1 MADGSI
7 KIDTKL
13 NRKGF
18 EQGLKELQKDANQK
32 VKQLEQGVNN
42 AGNEVNKL
50 NEKFS
55 QTSQELSN
63 VEQQM
68 DAVGD
73 RVYEQ
78 FRDFDGAGTVDFDK
92 FIEGQIQA
100 DSEYQKLKTKQIELN
115 ERVEQ
120 YKSKLDTA
128 KGNQNQLNVSLGQAK
143 KEQAEVNAKLEEARR
158 KASEYSEK
166 MKGATA
172 HSKKV
177 SVENLGISKNIG
189 GATKKLAK
197 FGIALL
203 GFRGIYSLL
212 KGSMN
217 EWLNGSS
224 KEAKQLQA
232 DINNIKGNIGAALA
246 PAIQSVLQI
255 FYKILAVVGA
265 IVKAFSNINIFAK
278 HTAKSTAS
286 TAKNSK
292 QASNNLASFDKL
304 DVLNQ
309 DTNSDAGA
317 GEIQPTD
324 LTSLMGQYEELATK
338 IKDIFSFILEPFKQ
352 AWETTGQEVINSIY
366 NAFNGIKSLCV
377 AVGSSFAKIWTNG
390 TVQTTAELLLKIFA
404 DILDTIGNIA
414 KAFANAWKNNGNGDK
429 IVQALADAFN
439 NLLSIIEGVLKAF
452 EEWTSSQSFQA
463 FANAIIQIIQ
473 TLSGW
478 FEIITGK
485 LKEIWEN
492 GGKETFTKL
501 LEFIGKIVEVISIVM
516 QALDPVV
523 SFVVDIVGGAIQT
536 IVTVLGDI
544 LDGLSGLLD
553 FIIGIFTGDWEKAW
567 EGIKT
572 FAESI
577 WKSLLDFIG
586 GIGQMLWDS
595 IVGFLDGIKNSWNSC
610 WQGIGDFFSRI
621 WEAIKSTVGNAISRN
636 IQWNS

>member
-1 MADGSI
+1 VADGSI
-7 KIDTKL
+7 RINTKL
-13 NRKGF
+13 DRKGF

-55 QTSQELSN
+55 QTSQELNN

-73 RVYEQ
+73 RIFEQ
-78 FRDFDGAGTVDFDK
+78 FRSFEGAGTIDFDK
-92 FIEGQIQA
+92 FIQGQIEA
-100 DSEYQKLKTKQIELN
+100 DSEYKKLKVKQSELN
-115 ERVEQ
+115 AKVED
-120 YKSKLDTA
+120 YKTKLDTA
-128 KGNQNQLNVSLGQAK
+128 KGNQNQLNASLRQAQ
-143 KEQAEVNAKLEEARR
+143 KEQADVNAKLEEAKK
-158 KASEYSEK
+158 KATEYSGK
-166 MKGATA
+166 MKEATG

-177 SVENLGISKNIG
+177 SVANLGISSSIG
-189 GATKKLAK
+189 GAVKKLAK
-197 FGIALL
+197 FGVALL
-203 GFRGIYSLL
+203 GFQGIYSIL
-212 KGSMN
+212 KSSMN

-232 DINNIKGNIGAALA
+232 DINNLKANIGATLA
-246 PAIQSVLQI
+246 PAIQSILQI

-265 IVKAFSNINIFAK
+265 IVKSFANINIFAK
-278 HTAKSTAS
+278 NTAKSTAS
-286 TAKNSK
+286 TAKSSK
-292 QASNNLASFDKL
+292 QASNNLAKFDNV

-309 DTNSDAGA
+309 DSGSGGASDADV
-317 GEIQPTD
+317 QPTD
-324 LTSLMGQYEELATK
+324 LSSMMKEYEDLAQK
-338 IKDIFSFILEPFKQ
+338 IKDIFAVILEPFRK

-404 DILDTIGNIA
+404 DILNTIGNIA

-429 IVQALADAFN
+429 IVQALANAFN

-452 EEWTSSQSFQA
+452 EEWTASTSFQL
-463 FANAIIQIIQ
+463 FADAIIKIIQ

-501 LEFIGKIVEVISIVM
+501 LEFIGKVVEVISVVM

-536 IVTVLGDI
+536 IITVLGDV
-544 LDGLSGLLD
+544 LEGLNGLLD

-577 WKSLLDFIG
+577 WKSLLDLIG
-586 GIGQMLWDS
+586 GIVQMLWDT
-595 IVGFLDGIKNSWNSC
+595 ITGWLDGVENSWESC
-610 WQGIGDFFSRI
+610 WQGIGDFFSRNLGDNKKYCKQCNF
-621 WEAIKSTVGNAISRN
+621 WN
-636 IQWNS
+636 I